1 MQIYLATKNAGK
13 RDEFAALFAGSDV
26 ELLTDDDY
34 RDPVEGE
41 TSYLANAALKA
52 FALRDQLRE
61 RGIAANVLA
70 DDSGMEVRA
79 LGGAP
84 GVISAYYGGAALSWA
99 QRRRTVLDAL
109 AGVSGAERAARFV
122 CALHFI
128 ATDDREL
135 VTFATVEGVVATDD
149 RGAGGFG
156 YDPIFVYPPL
166 ARTFAEMRAAEKN
179 QHSARAVALA
189 ALTGGLRAVRAG

>member
-1 MQIYLATKNAGK
+1 MRIYLATKNAGK

-26 ELLTDDDY
+26 ELVTYAAY

-41 TSYLANAALKA
+41 ISYLDNAALKA
-52 FALRDQLRE
+52 YALRDQLVQA
-61 RGIAANVLA
+61 GIAANVLA

-84 GVISAYYGGAALSWA
+84 GVISAYYGGADLTWA
-99 QRRRTVLDAL
+99 QRRRKVLDEL
-109 AGVSGAERAARFV
+109 AGRPLAERAARFV

-128 ATDDREL
+128 AADDREL
-135 VTFATVEGVVATDD
+135 VTFATVEGLVANDD

-166 ARTFAEMRAAEKN
+166 GRTFAEMLATEKN
-179 QHSARAVALA
+179 RHSARAVALA
-189 ALTGGLRAVRAG
+189 ALTGGLRAVTAG